1 MALQLL
7 TLNSDKAVHFEG
19 IKVTD
24 RMFTEALQIGEPG
37 TLLHQAAE
45 TVPQLSGRWRSTECG
60 RLWKF
65 LAKGRKLSSV
75 DMQLQKRFTE

>member
-19 IKVTD
+19 IKDTD

-37 TLLHQAAE
+37 T
-45 TVPQLSGRWRSTECG
+45 
-60 RLWKF
+60 
-65 LAKGRKLSSV
+65 
-75 DMQLQKRFTE
+75 